1 MADETIESRLESL
14 EKQVS
19 IFTEKMMEKEK
30 EIQELKD
37 IEEIKKLQAAYAYYL
52 ENCMGQDVIDCFS
65 NDPGVSGT
73 FVEGTY
79 KGIYKRG
86 WYLEDLYTCISNALC
101 VPAFKTENNS

>member
-37 IEEIKKLQAAYAYYL
+37 IEEINPSL
-52 ENCMGQDVIDCFS
+52 
-65 NDPGVSGT
+65 P
-73 FVEGTY
+73 
-79 KGIYKRG
+79 
-86 WYLEDLYTCISNALC
+86 
-101 VPAFKTENNS
+101 